1 MTDALNPR
9 FAHAETITIGDHE
22 LTPEQLIEL
31 LEPRLTERRRERI
44 DQVIAKRT
52 CEIACVFDGP
62 YDMGNVSAVLRTCE
76 GLGVQPVHLIETQDK
91 FKESNRVTQGAEK
104 WLDIERWKQP
114 TACVDALKER
124 GYQVCATHLEA
135 SRPLAEIDFT
145 QPTALVMGNESE
157 GVSDEVLEAADMRC
171 IIPMA
176 GFTQSYNISVAAA
189 LTLYHVR
196 RWRID
201 RLGREGELGDREQQV
216 LRAQFYM
223 RGVDRAEDYIL
234 ELLDRGV
241 QSP

>member
-1 MTDALNPR
+1 MTDTLSPR
-9 FAHAETITIGDHE
+9 FPHAEMITVGDHQLSAE
-22 LTPEQLIEL
+22 RLIEL

-44 DQVIAKRT
+44 DHVIARRT

-114 TACVDALKER
+114 KACVEALQAR
-124 GYQVCATHLEA
+124 GYRVCATHLEA
-135 SRPLAEIDFT
+135 SRPLAEIDFS
-145 QPTALVMGNESE
+145 QPTALVMGNESA
-157 GVSDEVLEAADMRC
+157 GVSEEVLEAADLRC

-201 RLGREGELGDREQQV
+201 HLGREGELSEREQQV
-216 LRAQFYM
+216 LRAHFYL

-234 ELLDRGV
+234 ELLDRDV
-241 QSP
+241 Q